1 MPDEVSI
8 FDRILEV
15 EEAKKLRA
23 FDIEEELSHLLACPK
38 VKKARDREVLVA
50 RYGLNGD
57 KPKTLEEIG
66 RGLKVTRERIRQ
78 IEKSALKK
86 ISDYAKI
93 EKRTLK
99 SINIIKEQLNK
110 VGGTVTSEDLTSLI
124 LGEDEVSPRLKNQL
138 TFFII
143 LSPNLILINETAI
156 LKSGVSA
163 NLDIKEIEKL
173 VVLGTNVLFK
183 ENKPVEEKDFLKK
196 LKQATEFSNLND
208 QELVASI
215 SLAKNIIRTDEGH
228 LGLSNWRQINPK
240 SIRDKTY
247 YILRKHEK
255 PLHFSDIAKH
265 IESLEKNQKKVTKQ
279 AVHNELIRDKRF
291 VLIGRG
297 IYALREWGYQDGVVE
312 DVIEEILIKAEKP
325 LHKDQIIHEVLKK
338 RIVKETTILL
348 NLQKTRFTRVARA
361 TYTIKKK

>member
-38 VKKARDREVLVA
+38 VKKERDREVLVA

-86 ISDYAKI
+86 ISDYAKN
-93 EKRTLK
+93 EKRTQK
-99 SINIIKEQLNK
+99 AINIIREQLNK
-110 VGGTVTSEDLTSLI
+110 IGGAVPSDELTTLI
-124 LGEDEVSPRLKNQL
+124 LGEGNIGPRLKNQL

-143 LSPNLILINETAI
+143 ISPNLTLINETPI

-163 NLDIKEIEKL
+163 GLNTKDIEKL
-173 VVLGTNVLFK
+173 VILGTDILFEEK
-183 ENKPVEEKDFLKK
+183 KPVEERDFLKK
-196 LKQATEFSNLND
+196 LKQTAEFSKLD
-208 QELVASI
+208 DKELVASI

-228 LGLSNWRQINPK
+228 LGLSHWREINPK

-265 IESLEKNQKKVTKQ
+265 IESLEKNKKKVTKQ
-279 AVHNELIRDKRF
+279 AVHNELIRDRRF

-325 LHKDQIIHEVLKK
+325 LHKDQIIQEVLKK
-338 RIVKETTILL
+338 RLVKETTILL